1 MESKSVKVVVIYG
14 QGRIGKTTL
23 ATAVFSNLD
32 FKNYKYSRFDMEQNC
47 SDANLKL
54 LQQQILEDLYD
65 HKIQLRSLNEGRE
78 QLSKDFKEHS
88 FKPVFI
94 FVDNALKQSDLE
106 KLLPINDL
114 ASLPAQSR
122 ILITTRN
129 LNETRIILQE
139 GIERCHYLVASLPQ
153 EEAWKLLCELALGS
167 AQASFD
173 PIVDINGLLQICQG
187 IPLVLKMAGARLP
200 EHAQS
205 MPTCRDVVE
214 SLKSELL
221 QGERDDLSEHMVDF
235 VYNRLKA
242 SCKEAFLDIVF
253 FFCNWK
259 RQRVAC
265 SVGVTEFEELE
276 RAALVNIVKDMVHVH
291 DIVKARGRMLSP
303 DGERIIDLQS
313 LTEVLKDVEFID
325 TIPSSL
331 RYMYI
336 KDATLVNLTTT
347 LSQIQYLQSLT
358 LRGCRGFSSLPE
370 TIDNLLVL
378 EKLSLKFCDSLVSLP
393 YNFGKI
399 SGLKKSPDSV
409 GNLSS
414 LHNLDLRSC
423 SSLVSLPDSV
433 GDLSS
438 LSNLDLRSCSN
449 LVSLPDSV
457 GNLSYLSNLYL
468 RSCSSLV
475 TLPDSVGNLSF
486 LNNLDLSSCSS
497 LVSLPNS
504 IGNLSSL
511 NRLDLRSCSSLVGLP
526 DSMGNLSS
534 LNNLNLKS
542 CSSLV
547 SLPDSVGNLSS
558 LNNLDLRSCYNL
570 VSLPDTVGNLYRLVK
585 LYLIRCTQLSLLPE
599 SFRNLAS
606 LERLVLQDCEKL
618 SNLPQN
624 FGQLKC
630 LKYVSVHG
638 CSVLQSFSS
647 DFECLSSLIAVKASE
662 CSQLEENTMD
672 KLAKMNG
679 LMIVDIDGSPILKKR
694 WEQVKEQY
702 SLAVVECGRKEF
714 ETEMYPHEDV
724 MYREFFHSESKL
736 MHVDENGHLVE
747 SSRMTGGE
755 KLWFLLKERDVRS
768 APSNSRCWET
778 VKKKWMELVASEGAQ
793 MIYVDM
799 GGSWEER
806 ERRVHYKYFLF
817 D

>member
-1 MESKSVKVVVIYG
+1 MPRLASPLMADSLRLLAFFRSICQGYPLALALYALAAKGLSYLLANPIAVGHVRVGIEEAKTLVAKLLDMESKSVKVVVIYG

-313 LTEVLKDVEFID
+313 LTEVLKDVE
-325 TIPSSL
+325 
-331 RYMYI
+331 RI
-336 KDATLVNLTTT
+336 KNTKGFA
-347 LSQIQYLQSLT
+347 LQLKS
-358 LRGCRGFSSLPE
+358 FE
-370 TIDNLLVL
+370 L
-378 EKLSLKFCDSLVSLP
+378 EAK
-393 YNFGKI
+393 
-399 SGLKKSPDSV
+399 
-409 GNLSS
+409 
-414 LHNLDLRSC
+414 H
-423 SSLVSLPDSV
+423 
-433 GDLSS
+433 
-438 LSNLDLRSCSN
+438 
-449 LVSLPDSV
+449 
-457 GNLSYLSNLYL
+457 
-468 RSCSSLV
+468 
-475 TLPDSVGNLSF
+475 
-486 LNNLDLSSCSS
+486 
-497 LVSLPNS
+497 
-504 IGNLSSL
+504 
-511 NRLDLRSCSSLVGLP
+511 
-526 DSMGNLSS
+526 
-534 LNNLNLKS
+534 LNLMKK
-542 CSSLV
+542 CFKGF
-547 SLPDSVGNLSS
+547 D
-558 LNNLDLRSCYNL
+558 LDKIYKN
-570 VSLPDTVGNLYRLVK
+570 
-585 LYLIRCTQLSLLPE
+585 
-599 SFRNLAS
+599 
-606 LERLVLQDCEKL
+606 
-618 SNLPQN
+618 
-624 FGQLKC
+624 
-630 LKYVSVHG
+630 
-638 CSVLQSFSS
+638 
-647 DFECLSSLIAVKASE
+647 
-662 CSQLEENTMD
+662 
-672 KLAKMNG
+672 
-679 LMIVDIDGSPILKKR
+679 
-694 WEQVKEQY
+694 
-702 SLAVVECGRKEF
+702 
-714 ETEMYPHEDV
+714 
-724 MYREFFHSESKL
+724 SKW
-736 MHVDENGHLVE
+736 
-747 SSRMTGGE
+747 RM
-755 KLWFLLKERDVRS
+755 
-768 APSNSRCWET
+768 
-778 VKKKWMELVASEGAQ
+778 
-793 MIYVDM
+793 
-799 GGSWEER
+799 
-806 ERRVHYKYFLF
+806 
-817 D
+817 